1 MAREIRLNKGY
12 VTIVDDEDFD
22 WLSVVSWSAY
32 MAHTGSVYAQAS
44 FTRLQPDGT
53 RRVTGCREMQRVI
66 LDPDG
71 VMPRSLKADHKDGDT
86 LNNQR
91 SNLRLVTDSIS
102 NINRRMPKSNASG
115 FRGVHWSTDKQRWRA
130 GLKLNGKVHWGGLF
144 DTALE
149 AGRAYNALAILHY
162 GTDAQLNDVGD
173 A

>member
-1 MAREIRLNKGY
+1 MAHEIELTKGH
-12 VTIVDDEDFD
+12 VTVVDDGDFE
-22 WLSVVSWSAY
+22 WLSVVSWSAQI
-32 MAHTGSVYAQAS
+32 AHTGSVYAQAR
-44 FTRLQPDGT
+44 FVRLQPDGT
-53 RRVTGCREMQRVI
+53 RRASGCRQMQRVI

-71 VMPRSLKADHKDGDT
+71 QRPRSVKADHIDGDT

-91 SNLRLVTDSIS
+91 SNLRFVTDSVS
-102 NINRRMPKSNASG
+102 NINRRLFKTNVSG
-115 FRGVHWSTDKQRWRA
+115 FRGVHWVTDKQRWRA